1 MIDRKSRAK
10 LAAALLFTLAPAAG
24 AAIISDG
31 AGLGVT
37 TDWAGVGKLGTASA
51 FSATGT
57 LIGPHSVLTAA
68 HVVEG
73 LSGTQVRFQV
83 NGVTYTSSAIAINP
97 AYTGGDAADVAVITL
112 SQDVAGVPWYQY
124 NTGSLNELTGGP
136 GIKVGFGVGGSGT
149 TGAQSALYPYGTK
162 RAGSNTI
169 DMVTTSTTHVTD
181 GLGNQL
187 TVPAGMLLYD
197 FDNHVTGTNG
207 PLGGPAVGPSEID
220 TADGDSGGPMFQFSA
235 ALDAYVVTGITI
247 GGSDDFSR
255 YGDIANDLRVASY
268 APWIASQMP
277 EPGSLGAIAGIALL
291 YARRR
296 RAIPASS

>member
-1 MIDRKSRAK
+1 MIARKTWVK
-10 LAAALLFTLAPAAG
+10 LFAGALLSLAPAAG
-24 AAIISDG
+24 AAITSEG
-31 AGLGVT
+31 SGLGVT
-37 TDWAGVGKLGTASA
+37 TDWAGVGMLGTASS

-73 LSGTQVRFQV
+73 LSGTQVRFQI
-83 NGVTYTSSAIAINP
+83 NGVTYTSTAVAINP
-97 AYTGGDAADVAVITL
+97 GYNGGDDSDLAVITL
-112 SQDVAGVPWYQY
+112 SQDVLGVPYYQY
-124 NTGSLNELTGGP
+124 NTGSLNELTAGP

-149 TGAQSALYPYGTK
+149 TGAQPALYPYGTK

-187 TVPAGMLLYD
+187 IVPAGMLLYD
-197 FDNHVTGTNG
+197 FDNHLTGTNG
-207 PLGGPAVGPSEID
+207 PLGGPAAGASEID
-220 TADGDSGGPMFQFSA
+220 TAAGDSGGPMFQFSS
-235 ALDAYVVTGITI
+235 ALNAYVITGITI

-268 APWIASQMP
+268 APWIAAQVP
-277 EPGSLGAIAGIALL
+277 EPTAIGALAAIALFCG
-291 YARRR
+291 RRR
-296 RAIPASS
+296 RR